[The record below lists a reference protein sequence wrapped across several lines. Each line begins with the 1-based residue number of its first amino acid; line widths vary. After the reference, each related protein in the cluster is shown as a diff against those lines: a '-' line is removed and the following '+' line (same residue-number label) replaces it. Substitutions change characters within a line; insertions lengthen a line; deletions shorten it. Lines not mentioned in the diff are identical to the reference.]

1 MAHALDRHV
10 ALVGF
15 MGAGKTTLGA
25 VAAQVLGRRFV
36 DLDRELESKLHET
49 IPEIFARRGE
59 LEFRV
64 LEQAT
69 AVDRLTRGKPAV
81 LALGGA
87 WYLTS
92 RLNAASANLIV
103 TNRAYNA
110 AVLAQAKQALIARGY
125 ELADREL
132 RRYDAAVA

>member
-1 MAHALDRHV
+1 LATALDRHI

-15 MGAGKTTLGA
+15 MGAGKTTFGIELA
-25 VAAQVLGRRFV
+25 HRLGREFV

-69 AVDRLTRGKPAV
+69 AVDRL
-81 LALGGA
+81 
-87 WYLTS
+87 
-92 RLNAASANLIV
+92 
-103 TNRAYNA
+103 
-110 AVLAQAKQALIARGY
+110 ARG
-125 ELADREL
+125 
-132 RRYDAAVA
+132 